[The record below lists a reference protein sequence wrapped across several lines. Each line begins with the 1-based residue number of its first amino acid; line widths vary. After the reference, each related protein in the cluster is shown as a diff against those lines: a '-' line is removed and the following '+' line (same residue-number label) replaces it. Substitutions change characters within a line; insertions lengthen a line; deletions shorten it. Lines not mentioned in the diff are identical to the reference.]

1 MVHEPWRGKH
11 FNVDTNEAS
20 FPAQIPRLLLNKGM
34 KRGTVQ
40 NFTEGEQD
48 P

>member
-11 FNVDTNEAS
+11 FNMDTNEAS
-20 FPAQIPRLLLNKGM
+20 FPAKIPRILSNKGR

-40 NFTEGEQD
+40 NVIEGGQD